1 MVGQARE
8 LLSDEGAVAEYVE
21 GFRARSQQQHM
32 AELVE
37 LAIADSDTL
46 VVEAGTGV
54 GKTFAYLVPALLSG
68 KKVIISTGTK
78 HLQDQLYHK
87 DLPVIRKALKI
98 PIKSALLKGRANY
111 LCVHRLENL
120 LERGDR
126 ASHSPEMVRVK
137 QWAGLTRHGDIAE
150 LNDVS
155 EDAPVWSLVTS
166 TADNCLGAECPSYA
180 ECHVVKARRAAQGAD
195 VVVINHHLFFAD
207 LALKEEGFGELLP
220 SANAFVLDEA
230 HQLPEIA
237 SSFFGVNLSSRQLI
251 DLARDTVAEQLS
263 EAPDMVQLRG
273 LADTLNNRVKE
284 LRLAM
289 GKGSQRGPWPPLRR
303 IPRIEKALD
312 EVGLCLDE
320 LREMLETVA
329 ERGRG
334 LQHCAR
340 RAVRSVDRL
349 ELMRSDPEGA
359 VQWFETFRRSFILH
373 NTPLEIARIFKEYVD
388 SYRCAWVFTSA
399 TLSVSGHFEHFT
411 QRLGLKNSH
420 CQGLDSPFDF
430 ENNVLLYLPKGLPK
444 PMHPSYTSA
453 VVSSVLP
460 VISASKGRAFVLF
473 TSYRALHEAAELLEE
488 RIEYPLLIQGTGPRR
503 ELLERF
509 REDGNAVLLG
519 TSSFWEGVDV
529 RGQALSCVIIDK
541 LPFASPGDP
550 VMRARLD
557 AIKSSGGNPFF
568 EFQLPQA
575 VISLKQGVGRL
586 IRDEQDTGV
595 LMLCDP
601 RLLTQPYG
609 KVFLNSLPT
618 IPMTHDQQL
627 VESFFL
633 ANELHDEAVGH

>member
-1 MVGQARE
+1 
-8 LLSDEGAVAEYVE
+8 
-21 GFRARSQQQHM
+21 M

-54 GKTFAYLVPALLSG
+54 GKTFAYLVPVLLSG

-78 HLQDQLYHK
+78 HLQDQLYQK
-87 DLPVIRKALKI
+87 DLPVICKSLKI
-98 PIKSALLKGRANY
+98 PVKTALLKGRANY
-111 LCVHRLENL
+111 LCVHRLGNL

-126 ASHSPEMVRVK
+126 ASHSHELVRIQ

-150 LNDVS
+150 LNDVP

-195 VVVINHHLFFAD
+195 VVIINHHLFFAD
-207 LALKEEGFGELLP
+207 LALKEDGFGELLP

-237 SSFFGVNLSSRQLI
+237 STFFGVNLSSRQLT

-263 EAPDMVQLRG
+263 EAPDMVQLRD
-273 LADTLNNRVKE
+273 LADTLHNRVRE
-284 LRLAM
+284 LRLIM
-289 GKGSQRGPWPPLRR
+289 GNGAQRGPWPPLRKK
-303 IPRIEKALD
+303 PRVEKVLD

-340 RAVRSVDRL
+340 RAARCVDRL
-349 ELMRSDPEGA
+349 ELMRSDPEAA

-373 NTPLEIARIFKEYVD
+373 NTPLEIARIFQEYVD

-399 TLSVSGHFEHFT
+399 TLSVGGNFAHFT
-411 QRLGLKNSH
+411 LRLGLSNAR
-420 CQGLDSPFDF
+420 CQGLDSPYDF
-430 ENNVLLYLPKGLPK
+430 ENNVLLYLPKSLPQ
-444 PMHPSYTSA
+444 PMHPSYTTA
-453 VVSSVLP
+453 VVKA
-460 VISASKGRAFVLF
+460 VIPIIRASKGRAFVLF
-473 TSYRALHEAAELLEE
+473 TSYRALFEAAELLEE
-488 RIEYPLLIQGTGPRR
+488 HIEYPLLVQGTGPRR
-503 ELLERF
+503 ELIERF
-509 REDGNAVLLG
+509 REQGNAVLLG

-601 RLLTQPYG
+601 RLLTRPYG
-609 KVFLNSLPT
+609 KVFLNSLPS
-618 IPMTHDQQL
+618 IPVTHDQRL

-633 ANELHDEAVGH
+633 ANDQHDEAVGH